1 MPASLSVKV
10 DTIEK
15 KTITTTT
22 TTLAQLLF
30 AAFTFKIKL
39 QFIHSGIETENN
51 GDKNKRKRK
60 VWFLS

>member
-1 MPASLSVKV
+1 MPASLSAKV
-10 DTIEK
+10 DNIEK
-15 KTITTTT
+15 TTTKT
-22 TTLAQLLF
+22 TSAQLFF

>member
-1 MPASLSVKV
+1 MPASLSAKV
-10 DTIEK
+10 DNIEK
-15 KTITTTT
+15 TTTKT
-22 TTLAQLLF
+22 TSAQLLF

-39 QFIHSGIETENN
+39 QFIPSGIETENN

>member
-1 MPASLSVKV
+1 MPASLSAKV
-10 DTIEK
+10 DNIEK
-15 KTITTTT
+15 TTTT
-22 TTLAQLLF
+22 TTSAQLLF

>member
-1 MPASLSVKV
+1 MPASLSEKV
-10 DTIEK
+10 DNIEK
-15 KTITTTT
+15 TTTT
-22 TTLAQLLF
+22 TTTSAQLLF

>member
-1 MPASLSVKV
+1 MPASLSAKV
-10 DTIEK
+10 DNIEK
-15 KTITTTT
+15 RTTTT
-22 TTLAQLLF
+22 SAQLLF

-39 QFIHSGIETENN
+39 QFIHSGIETEND

>member
-1 MPASLSVKV
+1 MPASLSAKV
-10 DTIEK
+10 DNIEK
-15 KTITTTT
+15 TTTT
-22 TTLAQLLF
+22 TSAQLLF

>member
-1 MPASLSVKV
+1 MPASLSAKV
-10 DTIEK
+10 DNIEK
-15 KTITTTT
+15 RTTTT
-22 TTLAQLLF
+22 SAQLLF

>member
-1 MPASLSVKV
+1 MPASLSAKV
-10 DTIEK
+10 DNIEK
-15 KTITTTT
+15 TTTT
-22 TTLAQLLF
+22 TTTTSAQLFF